1 MQTQTPSFIFC
12 KLRQLFSNNVFTFS
26 FLLITTLYLS
36 ADWFMDR
43 YFMPK
48 NISFVVGIILWGGI
62 CIGNW
67 KRKIRLSVDFLFL
80 SFTVFMG
87 YVFVCSLF
95 TSQYIHS
102 VYIVSGWILF
112 VLMRNRKNPTETFN
126 SILVVVGVLSA
137 LYGLLQSTGYIETQ
151 SYLPVLLIIP
161 PDLLQA
167 SFSVILFFC
176 ARLLTEKEERSSLW
190 RVFSSL

>member
-137 LYGLLQSTGYIETQ
+137 LYGLLQYRNS
-151 SYLPVLLIIP
+151 
-161 PDLLQA
+161 
-167 SFSVILFFC
+167 ILFSIYRF
-176 ARLLTEKEERSSLW
+176 
-190 RVFSSL
+190 F